1 MFSISSL
8 QLYSFVFKVKGFGTT
23 QHSKRTEN
31 YKITPRDFEIKDLIM
46 LDLLLQTLD
55 DTVSTMITVF
65 IMLFLAGLMVEM
77 NAFSRINHL
86 ARPLI
91 SISHL
96 PAVSASTFVIS
107 LGSALAA
114 NTVIAR
120 MLAEGQLTER
130 QAFLSAI
137 MNSVPVY
144 FRELF
149 TYPLAFV
156 IPVLGVF
163 VGGAYAVISIAT
175 GLLKLALVLGRAY
188 LPADL
193 SASFASSSLP
203 PQLTPSSSSAAPLPP
218 LPPLPPQARKCL
230 SEAAKKSLR
239 GQSRIFLRI
248 AGLYFIMTFLVLY
261 LSREGIL
268 QSFDVIPLAQFFSVP
283 PETIIPLTIY
293 VASPKAGIA
302 LLGPLIQNG
311 GISETKALIVLMLG
325 SLFMLP
331 FYSLRSLLPNYTS
344 VFGMKL
350 GLSLVIISTAISV
363 AVRLSV
369 LLVLL
374 IATG

>member
-1 MFSISSL
+1 
-8 QLYSFVFKVKGFGTT
+8 
-23 QHSKRTEN
+23 
-31 YKITPRDFEIKDLIM
+31 M

-55 DTVSTMITVF
+55 NTVSTMITVF
-65 IMLFLAGLMVEM
+65 LMLFLTGLMVEM
-77 NAFSRINHL
+77 DAFSRISYL

-91 SISHL
+91 CVSHL

-120 MLAEGQLTER
+120 LLAEGRLSER

-137 MNSVPVY
+137 MNSIPVY

-149 TYPLAFV
+149 TYQLAFV
-156 IPVLGVF
+156 IPVLGIY

-175 GLLKLALVLGRAY
+175 GLIKLALVLVMGRAY

-193 SASFASSSLP
+193 SAMPLLP
-203 PQLTPSSSSAAPLPP
+203 NPHR
-218 LPPLPPQARKCL
+218 ARKNL
-230 SEAAKKSLR
+230 REAALKSLQ

-261 LSREGIL
+261 LSREGFL
-268 QSFDVIPLAQFFSVP
+268 QSFDVLPLAHFFGVP

-302 LLGPLIQNG
+302 MLGPLIQNG
-311 GISETKALIVLMLG
+311 GISETKALVVLMMG

-350 GLSLVIISTAISV
+350 GLSLVIISTGISV
-363 AVRLSV
+363 AVRMSV
-369 LLVLL
+369 LLMLL
-374 IATG
+374 IVT

>member
-1 MFSISSL
+1 
-8 QLYSFVFKVKGFGTT
+8 
-23 QHSKRTEN
+23 
-31 YKITPRDFEIKDLIM
+31 M

-55 DTVSTMITVF
+55 NTVSTMITVF
-65 IMLFLAGLMVEM
+65 LMLFLTGLMVEM
-77 NAFSRINHL
+77 NAFQRISHL
-86 ARPLI
+86 ASPLI

-120 MLAEGQLTER
+120 LKAEGQLTER

-149 TYPLAFV
+149 TYQLAFV
-156 IPVLGVF
+156 IPVLGIF

-175 GLLKLALVLGRAY
+175 GLIKLALVLVLGRAY
-188 LPADL
+188 LPGDA
-193 SASFASSSLP
+193 SASSVSSMSSSP
-203 PQLTPSSSSAAPLPP
+203 SATPL
-218 LPPLPPQARKCL
+218 LPLPPQARKNL
-230 SEAAKKSLR
+230 REAAKKSLR

-268 QSFDVIPLAQFFSVP
+268 QSLDVLPLAHFFSVP

-302 LLGPLIQNG
+302 LLGPLIQND

-344 VFGMKL
+344 VFGMRL
-350 GLSLVIISTAISV
+350 GLSLVIISTGISV
-363 AVRLSV
+363 AVRMSV
-369 LLVLL
+369 LLMLL

>member
-1 MFSISSL
+1 
-8 QLYSFVFKVKGFGTT
+8 
-23 QHSKRTEN
+23 
-31 YKITPRDFEIKDLIM
+31 M

-65 IMLFLAGLMVEM
+65 IMLFLTGVMVEM
-77 NAFSRINHL
+77 NAFQRISHL
-86 ARPLI
+86 ARPLVC
-91 SISHL
+91 ISHL

-120 MLAEGQLTER
+120 LKAEGQLSER

-149 TYPLAFV
+149 TYQLAFV
-156 IPVLGVF
+156 IPVLGIL

-175 GLLKLALVLGRAY
+175 GLMKLALVLVLGRAY

-193 SASFASSSLP
+193 SASSVSSVSSASSAEPLQPHLP
-203 PQLTPSSSSAAPLPP
+203 QTHKNLSQAAI
-218 LPPLPPQARKCL
+218 
-230 SEAAKKSLR
+230 KSLR

-248 AGLYFIMTFLVLY
+248 AGLYFLMTFLVLY

-268 QSFDVIPLAQFFSVP
+268 QSLDVIPLAQFFSVP

-302 LLGPLIQNG
+302 LLGPLIQND

-344 VFGMKL
+344 VFGMRL
-350 GLSLVIISTAISV
+350 GLFLVIISTGISV

-369 LLVLL
+369 LLMLL
-374 IATG
+374 MATG

>member
-1 MFSISSL
+1 
-8 QLYSFVFKVKGFGTT
+8 
-23 QHSKRTEN
+23 
-31 YKITPRDFEIKDLIM
+31 M
-46 LDLLLQTLD
+46 LDLLMQTLD
-55 DTVSTMITVF
+55 DTVSTMITVS
-65 IMLFLAGLMVEM
+65 IMLFLTGVMVEM
-77 NAFSRINHL
+77 NAFQRISHL
-86 ARPLI
+86 ARPLVC
-91 SISHL
+91 ISHL

-120 MLAEGQLTER
+120 LKEEGQLSER

-137 MNSVPVY
+137 LNSVPVY

-149 TYPLAFV
+149 TYQLAFV
-156 IPVLGVF
+156 IPVLGIF

-175 GLLKLALVLGRAY
+175 GMMKLALVLVLGRAY

-193 SASFASSSLP
+193 SVSSVSSASSASPLQPHP
-203 PQLTPSSSSAAPLPP
+203 PQTHKSLRQAAV
-218 LPPLPPQARKCL
+218 
-230 SEAAKKSLR
+230 KSLR

-248 AGLYFIMTFLVLY
+248 AGLYFLMTFLVLY

-268 QSFDVIPLAQFFSVP
+268 QSLDVMPLAQFFSVP

-344 VFGMKL
+344 VFGMRL
-350 GLSLVIISTAISV
+350 GLSLVLISTGISV

-369 LLVLL
+369 LLMLL
-374 IATG
+374 MATG

>member
-1 MFSISSL
+1 
-8 QLYSFVFKVKGFGTT
+8 
-23 QHSKRTEN
+23 
-31 YKITPRDFEIKDLIM
+31 M
-46 LDLLLQTLD
+46 LDLLLQTLEN
-55 DTVSTMITVF
+55 TISTMITVF
-65 IMLFLAGLMVEM
+65 LMLFLTGLMVEM
-77 NAFSRINHL
+77 GAFQRLSHL

-114 NTVIAR
+114 NTMIAR
-120 MLAEGQLTER
+120 LKMDGQLSER

-149 TYPLAFV
+149 TYQLAFV

-175 GLLKLALVLGRAY
+175 GLIKLALVLVLGRAY
-188 LPADL
+188 LPVDL
-193 SASFASSSLP
+193 SPSSASS
-203 PQLTPSSSSAAPLPP
+203 TSSTLSVSSAAPLQ
-218 LPPLPPQARKCL
+218 PLPPQAPKNL
-230 SEAAKKSLR
+230 WEAAKKSLR

-261 LSREGIL
+261 LSWEGIL
-268 QSFDVIPLAQFFSVP
+268 QSFDVLPLAHFFGVP
-283 PETIIPLTIY
+283 PETVIPLTIY

-311 GISETKALIVLMLG
+311 GISEIKALIVLMLG

-350 GLSLVIISTAISV
+350 GLSLVIISTGISV
-363 AVRLSV
+363 AVRMSV
-369 LLVLL
+369 LGMLL

>member
-1 MFSISSL
+1 LGI
-8 QLYSFVFKVKGFGTT
+8 
-23 QHSKRTEN
+23 
-31 YKITPRDFEIKDLIM
+31 DM

-55 DTVSTMITVF
+55 NTISTMITVF
-65 IMLFLAGLMVEM
+65 LMLFLTGLMVEM
-77 NAFSRINHL
+77 NSFQRISHL

-120 MLAEGQLTER
+120 LKAEGHLTER

-149 TYPLAFV
+149 TYQLAFV
-156 IPVLGVF
+156 IPVLGIF

-175 GLLKLALVLGRAY
+175 GLIKLALVLVLGRAY
-188 LPADL
+188 LPGD
-193 SASFASSSLP
+193 SSTSSSVSS
-203 PQLTPSSSSAAPLPP
+203 TSSMSSSPSAAPLQP
-218 LPPLPPQARKCL
+218 LLPQARKNL
-230 SEAAKKSLR
+230 REAAKKSLR

-268 QSFDVIPLAQFFSVP
+268 QSFDVLPLAQFFSVP

-344 VFGMKL
+344 VFGMRL
-350 GLSLVIISTAISV
+350 GLSLVIISTGISV
-363 AVRLSV
+363 AVRMSV
-369 LLVLL
+369 LVMLL

>member
-1 MFSISSL
+1 
-8 QLYSFVFKVKGFGTT
+8 
-23 QHSKRTEN
+23 
-31 YKITPRDFEIKDLIM
+31 M

-55 DTVSTMITVF
+55 NTVSTMITVF
-65 IMLFLAGLMVEM
+65 VMLFLTGLMVEM
-77 NAFSRINHL
+77 NAFHRISHL

-120 MLAEGQLTER
+120 LKAEGQLTER

-149 TYPLAFV
+149 TYQLAFV
-156 IPVLGVF
+156 IPVMGIF
-163 VGGAYAVISIAT
+163 VGGAYAVISVAT
-175 GLLKLALVLGRAY
+175 GLIKLALVLVLGRAY
-188 LPADL
+188 LPADM
-193 SASFASSSLP
+193 SASSVSSALPFPSASLTSSA
-203 PQLTPSSSSAAPLPP
+203 TSSAAPLPP
-218 LPPLPPQARKCL
+218 PIAQARKNL
-230 SEAAKKSLR
+230 REAAIKSLR

-268 QSFDVIPLAQFFSVP
+268 QSLDVMPLAQFFSVP

-293 VASPKAGIA
+293 VASPKAGIT

-311 GISETKALIVLMLG
+311 GISETKALMVLMLG

-344 VFGMKL
+344 VFGMRL
-350 GLSLVIISTAISV
+350 GLFLVIISTSISV
-363 AVRLSV
+363 AVRMSV
-369 LLVLL
+369 LLMLL

>member
-1 MFSISSL
+1 
-8 QLYSFVFKVKGFGTT
+8 
-23 QHSKRTEN
+23 
-31 YKITPRDFEIKDLIM
+31 M

-55 DTVSTMITVF
+55 NTVSTMITVF
-65 IMLFLAGLMVEM
+65 LMLFLTGLMVEM
-77 NAFSRINHL
+77 NAFQRISHL
-86 ARPLI
+86 ASPLI

-114 NTVIAR
+114 NTMIAR
-120 MLAEGQLTER
+120 LKAEGHLSER

-149 TYPLAFV
+149 TYQLAFV
-156 IPVLGVF
+156 IPVLGIF

-175 GLLKLALVLGRAY
+175 GLIKLALVLVLGRAY
-188 LPADL
+188 LPGES
-193 SASFASSSLP
+193 SASSASSVSS
-203 PQLTPSSSSAAPLPP
+203 TSSMSSSPSAAPLQPP
-218 LPPLPPQARKCL
+218 PTQERKNL
-230 SEAAKKSLR
+230 REAAKKSLR

-268 QSFDVIPLAQFFSVP
+268 QSFDVLPLAHFFSVP

-331 FYSLRSLLPNYTS
+331 FYSLRSLMPNYTS
-344 VFGMKL
+344 VFGMRL
-350 GLSLVIISTAISV
+350 GLSLVIISTGISV
-363 AVRLSV
+363 AVRMSV
-369 LLVLL
+369 LLMLL
-374 IATG
+374 IAT

>member
-1 MFSISSL
+1 
-8 QLYSFVFKVKGFGTT
+8 
-23 QHSKRTEN
+23 
-31 YKITPRDFEIKDLIM
+31 M

-77 NAFSRINHL
+77 NAFSRITHL
-86 ARPLI
+86 AGPLI

-120 MLAEGQLTER
+120 LLAEGQLTER

-149 TYPLAFV
+149 TYQLAFV
-156 IPVLGVF
+156 IPVLGIY

-175 GLLKLALVLGRAY
+175 GLIKLALVLGLGRAY
-188 LPADL
+188 LPANL
-193 SASFASSSLP
+193 SASSASSSLS

-218 LPPLPPQARKCL
+218 LLPQAHKNLR
-230 SEAAKKSLR
+230 EAAIKSLR
-239 GQSRIFLRI
+239 GQTRIFLRI

-268 QSFDVIPLAQFFSVP
+268 QSLDVLPLAHFFGVP

-293 VASPKAGIA
+293 VASPKAGIT

-350 GLSLVIISTAISV
+350 GLSLVIISTGISV

-369 LLVLL
+369 LIMLL
-374 IATG
+374 IAT

>member
-1 MFSISSL
+1 
-8 QLYSFVFKVKGFGTT
+8 
-23 QHSKRTEN
+23 
-31 YKITPRDFEIKDLIM
+31 M

-65 IMLFLAGLMVEM
+65 LMLFLTGLMVEM
-77 NAFSRINHL
+77 GTFSRISHL

-91 SISHL
+91 CISHL
-96 PAVSASTFVIS
+96 PAASASTFVIS
-107 LGSALAA
+107 MGSALAA

-120 MLAEGQLTER
+120 LLAEGHLSER

-149 TYPLAFV
+149 TYQLAFV
-156 IPVLGVF
+156 IPVMGIF

-175 GLLKLALVLGRAY
+175 GLIKLALVLVLGRAY
-188 LPADL
+188 LPIDS
-193 SASFASSSLP
+193 SASSVPSALSPLSPPSTSS
-203 PQLTPSSSSAAPLPP
+203 TSSGTP
-218 LPPLPPQARKCL
+218 LPPLPPQAQKNLR
-230 SEAAKKSLR
+230 EAAIKSLR

-248 AGLYFIMTFLVLY
+248 AGLYFVMTFLVLY

-268 QSFDVIPLAQFFSVP
+268 QSLDVIPLAQFFSVP
-283 PETIIPLTIY
+283 PETVIPLTIY

-302 LLGPLIQNG
+302 LLGPLIQND

-344 VFGMKL
+344 VFGMRM
-350 GLSLVIISTAISV
+350 GLTLVIISTGISV
-363 AVRLSV
+363 AVRMSV
-369 LLVLL
+369 LVMLLVV
-374 IATG
+374 T

>member
-1 MFSISSL
+1 
-8 QLYSFVFKVKGFGTT
+8 
-23 QHSKRTEN
+23 
-31 YKITPRDFEIKDLIM
+31 M

-55 DTVSTMITVF
+55 DTISTMITVF
-65 IMLFLAGLMVEM
+65 LMLFLTGLMVEM
-77 NAFSRINHL
+77 NAFQRISHL

-96 PAVSASTFVIS
+96 PAVSASTFVVS

-114 NTVIAR
+114 NTMIAR
-120 MLAEGQLTER
+120 LLAEGHLSER

-149 TYPLAFV
+149 TYQLAFV
-156 IPVLGVF
+156 IPVLGIF

-175 GLLKLALVLGRAY
+175 GLIKLALVLVLGRAY
-188 LPADL
+188 LPVD
-193 SASFASSSLP
+193 SSG
-203 PQLTPSSSSAAPLPP
+203 SSVSSTSSTKSCSSAAPLQPP
-218 LPPLPPQARKCL
+218 AQARKNL
-230 SEAAKKSLR
+230 REAAIKSLG

-248 AGLYFIMTFLVLY
+248 AGLYFVMTFLVLY

-268 QSFDVIPLAQFFSVP
+268 QSLDVIPLAQFFSVP

-344 VFGMKL
+344 VFGMRL
-350 GLSLVIISTAISV
+350 GLSLVIISTGISV
-363 AVRLSV
+363 AVRMSV
-369 LLVLL
+369 LLMLL
-374 IATG
+374 IAT